1 MNKLLSFVIMTFF
14 YCNFSYALFL
24 EIKCSQD
31 EIRKLGKTD
40 FQINWFASFKDKI
53 GYKFDLKNFELLEI
67 NMGNEKQNLSLPIE
81 IKVTEKEKTDHK
93 EYNEVEILGTFA
105 STKEIFVYK
114 INLGISNNVN
124 NSQPGDIKYL
134 IYQMDMYSA
143 SAAALK
149 GLQKKNILTYSGF
162 MKWLGGRAYDPLI
175 IQTRSSLAGS
185 CDRLPY

>member
-1 MNKLLSFVIMTFF
+1 M
-14 YCNFSYALFL
+14 
-24 EIKCSQD
+24 
-31 EIRKLGKTD
+31 
-40 FQINWFASFKDKI
+40 
-53 GYKFDLKNFELLEI
+53 
-67 NMGNEKQNLSLPIE
+67 EK
-81 IKVTEKEKTDHK
+81 
-93 EYNEVEILGTFA
+93 YNEVEILGTFA

-114 INLGISNNVN
+114 INLGISNNVD